1 MNTTTFKQLPK
12 GHLARL
18 TRNFY
23 HLCEVE
29 FLLMEL
35 KMILENKGLKFEYFL
50 SILDKNDFRSQAKVI
65 AHIGNEIW
73 PSSAKEPRYRVF
85 D

>member
-1 MNTTTFKQLPK
+1 
-12 GHLARL
+12 
-18 TRNFY
+18 
-23 HLCEVE
+23 
-29 FLLMEL
+29 MEL
-35 KMILENKGLKFEYFL
+35 EMILENKGLKFEDFL